1 MAGKFE
7 YRKFSQINLN
17 DPFFDTLKMDY
28 PEFES
33 SWFPKGVRENR
44 EALVFSDDT
53 GLGAFIALKDENEP
67 IVLQETTLPAKPR
80 IKISTLRLAERFRGQ
95 RLGEGALGLIL
106 WNWQRTK
113 KDEVYLTVF
122 PQHTDLI
129 AQVERFGFV
138 AVGTNPRGEI
148 VYIRSRRAIDF
159 SDPYKSFPFISP
171 SFGKGGYLIIEDSYH
186 DTLFP
191 YSDLQNVF
199 QERLETD
206 AANGISKV
214 YIGQLWQPHYSIGEP
229 VFIYRKHM
237 GSSGKRYRSCLTSF
251 CVITGVIAVKRDYR
265 PQCSFEEFCH
275 LIGNK
280 SIFTSSE
287 LADKYNNDRN
297 VTVIQMLYCGYFGA
311 GNNITQAWLDDH
323 SLWSPTG
330 DYPLN
335 TRLTPQQC
343 KAILQQG
350 NVDVANVFGE

>member
-7 YRKFSQINLN
+7 YKKFSHINLK
-17 DPFFDTLKMDY
+17 DPFFDTLKNDY
-28 PEFES
+28 PEFEG
-33 SWFPKGVRENR
+33 SWFPKGIQENR
-44 EALVFSDDT
+44 EALVFSDEV

-67 IVLQETTLPAKPR
+67 IMLQGVTLPAKPR

-106 WNWQRTK
+106 WKWQHSK
-113 KDEVYLTVF
+113 KEEVYLTVF

-138 AVGTNPRGEI
+138 AAGINHRGER
-148 VYIRSRRAIDF
+148 VYIRSRLRIDF

-171 SFGKGGYLIIEDSYH
+171 SFEKGGYLIIEEGYH

-199 QERLETD
+199 QERLEAD
-206 AANGISKV
+206 AANGVSKV
-214 YIGQLWQPHYSIGEP
+214 YIGQLWQPHYNIGEP
-229 VFIYRKHM
+229 VFIYRKYM
-237 GSSGKRYRSCLTSF
+237 GATGKRYRSCLTSF
-251 CVITGVIAVKRDYR
+251 CVITGVVAIKRDNR
-265 PQCSFEEFCH
+265 PLCSFEEFSH

-280 SIFTSSE
+280 SIFSSVE

-311 GNNITQAWLDDH
+311 GNNINLAWLDDH
-323 SLWSPTG
+323 SLWSPSG
-330 DYPLN
+330 EYPLN
-335 TRLTPQQC
+335 TRLSPQQC

-350 NVDVANVFGE
+350 NVDVANVFGG